1 MMTKL
6 EQKDYRPVDYY
17 FVADPSYWPLV
28 GSCGLF
34 ATLVGAINMLHHN
47 TFGTYL
53 FLVGILL
60 LVTTMFGWFRMVVR
74 ESVQGLHSNRMDKT
88 YRWGMM
94 WFIVSEV
101 ALFGVFFGALFY
113 TKQFALPELSGTAG
127 ELAKALLFTKGGAT
141 HKYLWPHFQAAWPL
155 LVNPNPE
162 LFPGPERVISTW
174 GIPALNTL
182 LLLSSA
188 VALTWSHWG
197 FKTNNLKQVKI
208 GLVIAIL
215 LGMTFTG
222 FQIHE
227 YLIAHLD
234 YHLTIYSGIFG
245 STFFMLTG
253 LHAAHVT
260 VGVTMMIVILI
271 RCMKGHFRK
280 EHHFG
285 FEAVAWYW
293 HFVDVVWL
301 FLFVFVYWI

>member
-74 ESVQGLHSNRMDKT
+74 ESVQGLHSNRMDNT

-301 FLFVFVYWI
+301 FHATA